1 MPSIYVTSPGPGEGK
16 TTVAAGLLQLLGRRG
31 VQSYRRQGD
40 DETTTWVRRTLGL
53 VDAAEAAVVEGDGQA
68 PPGAATLAVAAFRGR
83 GTAEAVAAMN
93 AGNALGVILTAVPR
107 EQGRFVQRELRPAI
121 EAAGLKVLG
130 ELPEERALRAATVGE
145 LAAFLQG
152 EVVAGRDYLDN
163 EFQSVMIGAMSH
175 QGGTAL
181 PYFMRM
187 EKKIVVTGGDRIDV
201 HMGALG
207 TPTQAIVATGG
218 FAPDP
223 VVVERAEA
231 ESCPIIAV
239 LPETPDTLEQIG
251 RFLEQVRFRHQSK
264 VRVAAELMRQYV
276 DLAPIES
283 ALGLPAPAGV
293 P

>member
-1 MPSIYVTSPGPGEGK
+1 MPSIYVTSPRPGEGK
-16 TTVAAGLLQLLGRRG
+16 TTVAAGLLQVLGRRG

-40 DETTTWVRRTLGL
+40 DEATAWLRRALGL
-53 VDAAEAAVVEGDGQA
+53 VDAAEAAIVEGDGPA
-68 PPGAATLAVAAFRGR
+68 PAGTATLVVAAFRGR
-83 GTAEAVAAMN
+83 GTADAVAAAS
-93 AGNALGVILTAVPR
+93 AGALGVILTAVPR

-121 EAAGLKVLG
+121 EAAGLRVLG

-181 PYFMRM
+181 PYFTRM

-251 RFLEQVRFRHQSK
+251 RFFEQVRFRHESK
-264 VRVAAELMRQYV
+264 VRVAAELIRQYV

-293 P
+293 S